1 MKLIKKQ
8 NALKII
14 LLKKMEF
21 ALKNVKQKFKIL
33 KKKSKMIMII
43 KLLRIKDTLI
53 TKGMKMDA
61 ALKHV

>member
-8 NALKII
+8 NVLKII
-14 LLKKMEF
+14 LLKKKEF
-21 ALKNVKQKFKIL
+21 ALKNVKQKYKIFK
-33 KKKSKMIMII
+33 KRSNMIKTI